1 MARLV
6 VTLLALIWA
15 SAAQAQLMDL
25 KPIKPSIACEALAK
39 TVLETATGA
48 PTTIASA
55 RAVNGMKP
63 YCEVRGTI
71 APAITF
77 EVRLP
82 PTWTQRF
89 LQTGCGG
96 LCGNLR
102 VNAEKGD
109 GCAPVIDNQ
118 IVLASTDMGHQ
129 AQGPGDASWADDP
142 QKRIDFAHRGVHAT
156 ALAAKALIKAYYG
169 RQPRYSYFSGCS
181 DGGREAL
188 MEAQRYPGD
197 FDGIAAGAPALNFT
211 VQNSFYHAW
220 QALSNTGPDG
230 LAVLNAGDL
239 PPLHRAVLAACDK
252 LDGLEDGQITDPRQ
266 CRFDP
271 GTIQCKAAG
280 QQSQCLTPAQ
290 VSAARKLYDGP
301 RTADGQRMTAGGPS
315 YGSELSWAGVYV
327 PRQTGGV
334 IFSKMIALETMRY
347 LLWEPGTR
355 SGMEIGDLKFGVA
368 TVESLEPARK
378 LYNAD
383 DPNLGAFAARG
394 GKLMLWHGWSDPHI
408 SPANTIDYWNKV
420 GASLTPAKRDAFV
433 RLFLIPAM
441 YHCSGGEGPSDFPL
455 LNALMG
461 WVEGGAVPEKVVAR
475 RAAATMDGQPT
486 RGPRSPL
493 VEGRPAPGIMPP
505 AGMRPDGPPPGMVS
519 DTSAVAP
526 RTRPIYAYPA
536 VARYKGSGSI
546 DDGTNFEPFVPM
558 PAARPEK
565 WLDRR

>member
-1 MARLV
+1 MGRLIA
-6 VTLLALIWA
+6 TLLALIWA
-15 SAAQAQLMDL
+15 SSAQAHLVDL
-25 KPIKPSIACEALAK
+25 KPVKPSIACEALKKIA
-39 TVLETATGA
+39 LEPATSA
-48 PTTIASA
+48 TTIIASA
-55 RAVNGMKP
+55 KAINGAKH

-82 PTWTQRF
+82 LIWTQRY

-102 VNAEKGD
+102 VNAEKTD
-109 GCAPVIDNQ
+109 GCIPVVDNQ

-129 AQGPGDASWADDP
+129 SQGPGDASWANDP
-142 QKRIDFAHRGVHAT
+142 QKRIDFAHRGVHVT

-169 RQPRYSYFSGCS
+169 QAPHYSYFSGCS

-230 LAVLNAGDL
+230 LAILNADDL
-239 PPLHRAVLAACDK
+239 QLLHTAVLAACDK

-266 CRFDP
+266 CRFDLVSV
-271 GTIQCKAAG
+271 QCKLAA
-280 QQSQCLTPAQ
+280 QRSHCLTTAQ
-290 VSAARKLYDGP
+290 VAAARKLYDGP
-301 RTADGQRMTAGGPS
+301 RTPDGQRMTAGGPS

-327 PRQTGGV
+327 PRQRGGL
-334 IFSKMIALETMRY
+334 IFSKVIALETMRY

-355 SGMEIGDLKFGVA
+355 ASMEIDDLKFDAA
-368 TVESLEPARK
+368 TFASLEAARK

-394 GKLMLWHGWSDPHI
+394 GKMILWHGWSDPHI
-408 SPANTIDYWNKV
+408 SPANTIDYWNNV
-420 GASLTPAKRDAFV
+420 GAALTPAKRDAFV

-455 LNALMG
+455 FNALMK
-461 WVEGGAVPEKVVAR
+461 WVEGGTVPNMVIAKR
-475 RAAATMDGQPT
+475 DAATLEGLPGL
-486 RGPRSPL
+486 GPRGSAGP
-493 VEGRPAPGIMPP
+493 GR
-505 AGMRPDGPPPGMVS
+505 PPPGMMHTRAIAPQTEGGPAVS
-519 DTSAVAP
+519 
-526 RTRPIYAYPA
+526 RTRPIFAYPA
-536 VARYKGSGSI
+536 VAKYKGSGSV
-546 DDGTNFEPFVPM
+546 DDAASFER
-558 PAARPEK
+558 AAPRAAPQPVR
-565 WLDRR
+565 WLGSR